1 MGLLSSLVVAFWL
14 PLGVSLLAYLALNI
28 DSGVVGPDV
37 EYLLD
42 VGAYYVASLPLHT
55 LPRHRLRLLAVAYA
69 ALAAAAAVAA
79 VLAMRT
85 VSSCRCCGGGRG
97 APASA
102 ESPPPSAAAAKEA
115 AKEVAKETATEGA
128 SGIRR
133 RRERD
138 DADAET
144 NTNAAVCWN
153 EASRCFE
160 IRSAR
165 LTKSTLAAL
174 DGAVVAVA
182 SAAAAAAAAAAGAG
196 AGANGSN
203 GPNDPTGTNC
213 SKGPPLP
220 TAPAG
225 LSANVLPSYLE
236 QLRRVNG
243 RVGAVREHLLEGTRE
258 EAEEA
263 EEYPELFAFLG
274 AQVLSLDGPRQKQLH
289 SVLRGFLSAA
299 RLQELREG
307 GWLGRTVDALLDACV
322 LRAPSWDG
330 ATFDFVHDFASRL
343 PLLTILHL
351 CGLPREEIDRVRGWS
366 DTMERWYG
374 GAAADMDVR
383 CAEAAAAVQE
393 FQRMLA
399 PHIARCR
406 RDQGEDDVAG
416 NTSGSSRGGTTTGGK
431 GGPASREAGVENGSG
446 APPPQTLVGALVRAA
461 AEGLIGE
468 DEVAPNVF
476 FMLAA
481 GYETTSS
488 LLSNGL
494 LALLD
499 HPAEMQLLREA
510 VATCSEQALRRR
522 TAASVQE
529 LLRYVCP
536 VKRIY
541 RRVAAARGVT
551 LTVAVGGEEGKRRG
565 REAEAVARTTAAA
578 AAAAAAAPAAAT
590 PATSDTLET
599 PTAAAA
605 AAAAADTDVVAADVT
620 TVHMPHGAL
629 VHFIATDC
637 CRDADVFHRGGQ
649 LDLRRKNAREHMAF
663 GWGPHA
669 CVGMML
675 GRLEVEV
682 ALVKL
687 LQRFPRIS
695 LAGPREA
702 VTWKELES
710 MVVLEGLMVTVET
723 GEDG

>member
-1 MGLLSSLVVAFWL
+1 MSLLSSLVVAFWL
-14 PLGVSLLAYLALNI
+14 PLGVSLLAYLALNV
-28 DSGVVGPDV
+28 DSGVAGPDV

-85 VSSCRCCGGGRG
+85 ASSCRCCGGGRV

-102 ESPPPSAAAAKEA
+102 KET
-115 AKEVAKETATEGA
+115 AKETATEGA
-128 SGIRR
+128 YGIPR

-138 DADAET
+138 DASPSRTDAGAET
-144 NTNAAVCWN
+144 NTNAAATAAVCWN

-182 SAAAAAAAAAAGAG
+182 AAAADV
-196 AGANGSN
+196 NGSN
-203 GPNDPTGTNC
+203 GPNDPTGTTR

-220 TAPAG
+220 TAQAG

-243 RVGAVREHLLEGTRE
+243 RVGAVGAVRDHPLEGTRE

-374 GAAADMDVR
+374 GGAADIDVR

-406 RDQGEDDVAG
+406 RDQGEDNVAG
-416 NTSGSSRGGTTTGGK
+416 NAPGSSRGGTTAGGK
-431 GGPASREAGVENGSG
+431 GGKGGKGCREEAGLEAGLEIGSG
-446 APPPQTLVGALVRAA
+446 APPPHKTLVGALVHAA

-522 TAASVQE
+522 AAASVQE

-551 LTVAVGGEEGKRRG
+551 LTVAAGGEEGKRAG
-565 REAEAVARTTAAA
+565 REAEAVATAHTTAGGATPP
-578 AAAAAAAPAAAT
+578 AAP

-599 PTAAAA
+599 PAAA

-620 TVHMPHGAL
+620 TVHRVHMPHGSL

-682 ALVKL
+682 ALVML

-710 MVVLEGLMVTVET
+710 MVVLEGLMVTVEA